1 MKTIKKAAPRLDD
14 DIPELELT
22 SGRFT
27 RLGRGRHAGKTLES
41 SLRTVREAAGKTQV
55 EVSRESGIAQGE
67 ISKIENRDDLGPMS
81 VAVLRRYIEALGGE
95 LELVA
100 VFPKHRFRV
109 TRGSPLREPAA
120 ATRARAR

>member
-27 RLGRGRHAGKTLES
+27 RLGRGRHAGK
-41 SLRTVREAAGKTQV
+41 
-55 EVSRESGIAQGE
+55 SRESGIAQGE